1 MDLEVLV
8 SFEIFVVVAFQFV
21 VAAPVVVLA
30 SYDAEA
36 DAGYSAAKVGAQFR
50 EVAVGLG
57 AVNMRQPT

>member
-1 MDLEVLV
+1 MR
-8 SFEIFVVVAFQFV
+8 FPFV

-57 AVNMRQPT
+57 P